1 MHAHVSRVGLTRLHR
16 APRARPAG
24 VLGGSWGRG
33 GRCQAT
39 LLCLPP
45 DCPVDL
51 FFVLDTSESVALR
64 VKPFGDLV
72 AQVKDFTNRFIDKL
86 TERYPAAVGSQGC
99 AKQRGL
105 GTLHVLQ
112 RGDGDTPGQGACLQP
127 QPYHQV
133 ILQGQSNSQ
142 SQDNVVIGQPLC

>member
-1 MHAHVSRVGLTRLHR
+1 MHAHVSRVGLARLHR

-24 VLGGSWGRG
+24 VLGGSWGQG
-33 GRCQAT
+33 GQCQAT
-39 LLCLPP
+39 PLCLPP

-112 RGDGDTPGQGACLQP
+112 RGDGDTPGQGAQP
-127 QPYHQV
+127 CHQV
-133 ILQGQSNSQ
+133 ILQGQ
-142 SQDNVVIGQPLC
+142 DNVVIGYPLC

>member
-1 MHAHVSRVGLTRLHR
+1 MLPGHVLRVCWG
-16 APRARPAG
+16 AAG
-24 VLGGSWGRG
+24 VQG

-39 LLCLPP
+39 PLCLPP

-112 RGDGDTPGQGACLQP
+112 RGDGDTPGQGAQP
-127 QPYHQV
+127 CHQV
-133 ILQGQSNSQ
+133 ILQGQ
-142 SQDNVVIGQPLC
+142 DNVVIGYPLC

>member
-1 MHAHVSRVGLTRLHR
+1 MLPEHVLWVCRG
-16 APRARPAG
+16 AAG
-24 VLGGSWGRG
+24 AQR

-105 GTLHVLQ
+105 GMLHVLQ
-112 RGDGDTPGQGACLQP
+112 RQQGCRVGTGTPQGRGLSPSPTIKLFCRARA
-127 QPYHQV
+127 
-133 ILQGQSNSQ
+133 ILRARTMWS
-142 SQDNVVIGQPLC
+142 